1 MGKIKDILGLRKKK
15 ICLNMFVYN
24 VGHKRGDN
32 TGGLTNV
39 VQFCPTPSTMPGK
52 ISIFFYR
59 FYIIFSIFFKENLCQ
74 LITVWSCPT
83 AEEAV
88 GIRA

>member
-52 ISIFFYR
+52 ISIFFID
-59 FYIIFSIFFKENLCQ
+59 FIEFSQYFSKKIYVN
-74 LITVWSCPT
+74 
-83 AEEAV
+83 
-88 GIRA
+88 